1 MKDVAEVVVVS
12 VDAILILK
20 DVEPF
25 SIDIVGGFVVDSVR
39 MKGTEVEGM
48 SVDAKLI
55 LKGVEPFSID
65 VVGGFV
71 VDSV

>member
-1 MKDVAEVVVVS
+1 MKD
-12 VDAILILK
+12 
-20 DVEPF
+20 
-25 SIDIVGGFVVDSVR
+25 
-39 MKGTEVEGM
+39 TEVEGM

>member
-12 VDAILILK
+12 VDAKLILK
-20 DVEPF
+20 DVE
-25 SIDIVGGFVVDSVR
+25 
-39 MKGTEVEGM
+39 
-48 SVDAKLI
+48 L
-55 LKGVEPFSID
+55 FSID